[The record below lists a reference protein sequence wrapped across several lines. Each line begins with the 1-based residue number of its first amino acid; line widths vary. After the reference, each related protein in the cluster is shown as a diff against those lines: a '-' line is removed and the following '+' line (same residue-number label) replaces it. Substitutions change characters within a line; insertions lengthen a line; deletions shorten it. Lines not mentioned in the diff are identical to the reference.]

1 MGSYF
6 GSSLCAVDLNSDGLS
21 DLLVG
26 APMFSEIRDEGQVT
40 VYINRGN
47 VSIYRRWLVKGW
59 GRGSGHGN
67 ANVFPALLVE
77 TPMSQIVGLQ
87 MSLAGHEVTE
97 NSSGIMVS
105 QTPAH
110 IHHRAM
116 NLLRR
121 SGKVPGFMLKLGGL
135 WFYINLMPKPSKSQQ
150 LWLSFLCILGGHK
163 DLQVS
168 GDLGDLVKRNQKLN
182 SCYLYV
188 VPHIQT

>member
-47 VSIYRRWLVKGW
+47 VSSYRRWLGKGW

-67 ANVFPALLVE
+67 ANVFPALHVE

-121 SGKVPGFMLKLGGL
+121 SGKVPGFMLKLGGICGFTSI
-135 WFYINLMPKPSKSQQ
+135 WCQNQVRVS
-150 LWLSFLCILGGHK
+150 SFDWVSFVFWVVTRTYKCLG
-163 DLQVS
+163 
-168 GDLGDLVKRNQKLN
+168 
-182 SCYLYV
+182 
-188 VPHIQT
+188 I